1 MPPRGLFVTS
11 ARACPRSALLRAAG
25 AACLVLGLLL
35 GGCGTLLPSSRT
47 ETLSDWNSHADA
59 VASLAALAPYTATR
73 HTVHAQGLEPASNP
87 AVTMLHFADLLQ
99 RFAAATLVEPHDI
112 DRGIRDCLRVGQ
124 RCTGY
129 AIAVEKRQHQRVG
142 SFWLDSLNFRR
153 ETLTT
158 GWRVDALL
166 VFVDDSLV
174 YRLVGGKPALRE
186 RDLRRNPLGPL
197 QGWGEQLAP
206 GLRP

>member
-1 MPPRGLFVTS
+1 
-11 ARACPRSALLRAAG
+11 
-25 AACLVLGLLL
+25 
-35 GGCGTLLPSSRT
+35 
-47 ETLSDWNSHADA
+47 
-59 VASLAALAPYTATR
+59 
-73 HTVHAQGLEPASNP
+73 VHAQGLEPASNP

-112 DRGIRDCLRVGQ
+112 DRGIRDCLRAGQ